1 MATEQNI
8 ILKRWMITG
17 AISLIVVVFSWAM
30 WVAKIQ
36 TSIHNIEKDLID
48 IKYKIDIRTV
58 DRYYKQDAERDW
70 KFHREREHRGSEGE
84 VPHSHTRTSP

>member
-1 MATEQNI
+1 
-8 ILKRWMITG
+8 MITG
-17 AISLIVVVFSWAM
+17 AISLVVIVFSWAM

-36 TSIHNIEKDLID
+36 TSIYNIEEDLKE
-48 IKYKIDIRTV
+48 IKYSIAVRTA

-84 VPHSHTRTSP
+84 VPHSHIRTSP